1 MRKRRPSPEISLSF
15 LDVICCG
22 FGAVIL
28 LLMINKTVEPQVLE
42 ESSIIAEGR
51 VSELT
56 EQLFEIRGE
65 TQILN
70 RSLSAK
76 REQLSEFEER
86 IAILQGE
93 LNKSEARYKE
103 IENSNAD
110 TEKVFKGLMGDL
122 SLARQSLTDVQKR
135 LLSIQARRE
144 NNLIGG
150 IPVDSEY
157 IIFVIDS
164 SGSMNPARR
173 RVVREIQATLDAY
186 PTVKGIQVLN
196 GRGEYLFPARAGVW
210 LEDTPSLRQAI
221 LRRILNWGASDF
233 SIPTKGI
240 GTAIRTFY
248 DGKKKISV
256 YVYGDDFR
264 SDGQIGS
271 VIRAVDS
278 LNRNKKSTE
287 RLIRIHAVGF
297 PTEIAYNS
305 VGFANLLRELA
316 YRNGGT
322 FVGLNDISP

>member
-1 MRKRRPSPEISLSF
+1 MRTRRPSPEISLSF

-86 IAILQGE
+86 IAILQGK
-93 LNKSEARYKE
+93 LNRSEARYKE

-110 TEKVFKGLMGDL
+110 TEEVFQDLMGDL

-144 NNLIGG
+144 NGLIGG

-164 SGSMNPARR
+164 SGSMKDARR
-173 RVVREIQATLDAY
+173 RAIREIQATLDAY

-196 GRGEYLFPARAGVW
+196 GNGDYLFPGRAGDW
-210 LEDTPSLRQAI
+210 LEDTPSLRQLI
-221 LRRILNWGASDF
+221 LRRIFNWGASDF
-233 SIPTKGI
+233 SIPTRGI
-240 GTAIRTFY
+240 GTAIRAFY

-256 YVYGDDFR
+256 YVYGDDFA
-264 SDGQIGS
+264 SQGQIET

-278 LNRNKKSTE
+278 INRNKESTE

-297 PTEIAYNS
+297 PTEMSYNP
-305 VGFANLLRELA
+305 VVFANLLRELA